1 MVKRLRLFAG
11 PNGSGKTTLKNVI
24 DEKLLGVY
32 VNPDDIEKQ
41 LKKGIYFNDFKIEVE
56 IDEIY
61 KFFDNSFYK
70 ISKGI
75 FSFENNKI
83 KFTEQNSYIASVL
96 SSFIREK
103 LLEKGVSFSFESVA
117 SSKDKIEFIKKAKN
131 LGYRIYIYFIATNS
145 PLINISRVKNRVK
158 AKTGHF
164 VPEDKIIKRYYKSI
178 ENLKELVK
186 YSNRCYIF
194 DNSNFQ
200 KRAFVAEITEGE
212 YMEFKTIEIPEWFY
226 KLFKEFLDE

>member
-11 PNGSGKTTLKNVI
+11 PNGSGKTTLKDVI

-41 LKKGIYFNDFKIEVE
+41 LKKGIDFNDFKIEVE

-145 PLINISRVKNRVK
+145 LLINISRVKNRVK
-158 AKTGHF
+158 AKIGHF

-178 ENLKELVK
+178 EN
-186 YSNRCYIF
+186 
-194 DNSNFQ
+194 
-200 KRAFVAEITEGE
+200 
-212 YMEFKTIEIPEWFY
+212 
-226 KLFKEFLDE
+226 